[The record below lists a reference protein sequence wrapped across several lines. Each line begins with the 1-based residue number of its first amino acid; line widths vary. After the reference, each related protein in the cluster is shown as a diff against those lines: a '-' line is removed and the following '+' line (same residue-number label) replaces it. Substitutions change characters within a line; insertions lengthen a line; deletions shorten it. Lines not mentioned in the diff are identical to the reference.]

1 MRREAQLISTEGRWN
16 KRKNGTR
23 ADDIFWAWLVSKFM
37 DKDAKTGRRRDA
49 SIDDDRLLNLKEKE
63 GGKYI
68 EIS

>member
-16 KRKNGTR
+16 ERKDATR
-23 ADDIFWAWLVSKFM
+23 ADDILWAWLVSKFM
-37 DKDAKTGRRRDA
+37 DKDAETERRKDA

-63 GGKYI
+63 GGKNI